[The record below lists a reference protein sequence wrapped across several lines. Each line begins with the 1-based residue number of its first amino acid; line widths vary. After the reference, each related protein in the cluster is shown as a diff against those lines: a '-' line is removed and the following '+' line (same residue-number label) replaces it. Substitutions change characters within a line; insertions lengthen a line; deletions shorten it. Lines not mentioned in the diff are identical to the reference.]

1 MKAKK
6 LTPALL
12 RKMIISEKRKFLK
25 EGSDD
30 PIASGVEDP
39 AKIKAKEVDADDLS
53 NTLEKDIDHL
63 KVLKV
68 EERKIRAKLKAVTEI
83 KNKLRSRILRKL

>member
-25 EGSDD
+25 ETSD
-30 PIASGVEDP
+30 PIAAGVENLD
-39 AKIKAKEVDADDLS
+39 KVEAKEVDADDLS

-63 KVLKV
+63 
-68 EERKIRAKLKAVTEI
+68 
-83 KNKLRSRILRKL
+83 